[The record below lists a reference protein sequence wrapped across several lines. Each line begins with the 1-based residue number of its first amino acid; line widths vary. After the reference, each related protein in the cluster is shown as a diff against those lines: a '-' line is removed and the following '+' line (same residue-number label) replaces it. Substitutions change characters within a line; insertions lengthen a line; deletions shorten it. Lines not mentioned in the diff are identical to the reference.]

1 MSAAVVV
8 FGAEAA
14 LEDAAAVVEGDVVLR
29 VPDADLVAP
38 AAVFVDFVP
47 PVDFVVELERAGFP
61 LDVLPAAV
69 FDDEPVAPA
78 LLDAVVFAAVCRRL
92 RCSERYSRSMISL
105 SSLSTTSP
113 RPSPTISLRS
123 PSSLQIRPWV
133 CDGVRTASKQ
143 QDRYERSGR
152 SSVHPHSCRLRHS
165 RRRRRHRLDDH
176 WSSRRGSVLRGRV
189 PGPSSCVQPRLTPRF
204 AISSAASR
212 YESAPLECGS
222 YEITVCP

>member
-1 MSAAVVV
+1 MPTWS
-8 FGAEAA
+8 
-14 LEDAAAVVEGDVVLR
+14 
-29 VPDADLVAP
+29 
-38 AAVFVDFVP
+38 P
-47 PVDFVVELERAGFP
+47 PQRSSSIS
-61 LDVLPAAV
+61 
-69 FDDEPVAPA
+69 
-78 LLDAVVFAAVCRRL
+78 CRRSTSSSSSSAL
-92 RCSERYSRSMISL
+92 AFHWTSYLQLFSTMSQSHQHSWTPSSSQPSSSSSSERYSRSMISL